1 MTDTDEDLIRK
12 RAYEI
17 WEAEGFPEGREY
29 FHWEQAVR
37 ELSEKSAPAED
48 DEVSKPA
55 PTPFSIVAND
65 APVPNDAPV
74 ETMAKKR
81 GRAAS

>member
-17 WEAEGFPEGREY
+17 WESEGFPDGREY

-37 ELSEKSAPAED
+37 EVSEKNATA
-48 DEVSKPA
+48 DEMIKPA
-55 PTPFSIVAND
+55 PTPFSIVKND
-65 APVPNDAPV
+65 APMEMV
-74 ETMAKKR
+74 AKKR
-81 GRAAS
+81 GKAAS

>member
-29 FHWEQAVR
+29 SHWEQAVR
-37 ELSEKSAPAED
+37 ELNEQNAVI
-48 DEVSKPA
+48 DETAKPA
-55 PTPFSIVAND
+55 PAPFSIVKND
-65 APVPNDAPV
+65 APVDAV
-74 ETMAKKR
+74 AKKR
-81 GRAAS
+81 GRTAS